1 MRFIIYGS
9 SILSVMALAYWA
21 NSESYKTKEAINS
34 TKNLQGEIGELK
46 EKLNVLNAEWA
57 YLNRPDRLAD
67 LVKWNYKKLG
77 LIPISADNFQSLQT
91 RITVSEKDRTH

>member
-1 MRFIIYGS
+1 MKLVIYGL

-21 NSESYKTKEAINS
+21 NFESYKTKATISS

-67 LVKWNYKKLG
+67 LVKWNYNKMG
-77 LIPISADNFQSLQT
+77 LIPISADNFQSLPAS
-91 RITVSEKDRTH
+91 ITVSAKDRNN